1 MGTQHN
7 LIFSLLPLEGLN
19 VERQTAFSCLQGVF
33 LVFDLKVYTLDSRG
47 RRIDIE
53 RHRHIELDILLSK
66 TCRMMI
72 LGNWYDRFTYAVF
85 DGENMYMENY
95 IEGETEL

>member
-1 MGTQHN
+1 MIYAKQYLQDHP
-7 LIFSLLPLEGLN
+7 LINYFMFG
-19 VERQTAFSCLQGVF
+19 
-33 LVFDLKVYTLDSRG
+33 
-47 RRIDIE
+47 
-53 RHRHIELDILLSK
+53 HRHIELDILLSK